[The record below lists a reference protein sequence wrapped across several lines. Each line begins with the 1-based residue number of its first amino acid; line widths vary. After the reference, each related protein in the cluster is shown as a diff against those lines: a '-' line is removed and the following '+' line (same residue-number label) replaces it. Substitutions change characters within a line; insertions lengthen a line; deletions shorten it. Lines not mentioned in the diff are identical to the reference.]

1 MQQPKFAVIVRHRIP
16 WLVLSSKRKVQ
27 TKSRTHAVVCVHVC
41 VCVCVLTEVY
51 KHLAVTLPHVL
62 WHGEDAGHVVVQEGI
77 LLLQKNTEQ
86 LIAHKSQACY
96 IIHTDPLFSK

>member
-1 MQQPKFAVIVRHRIP
+1 MSQRSNCFREQPKFGVIVQHRIP
-16 WLVLSSKRKVQ
+16 WIVLSSKEKYKQSQEDMQRF
-27 TKSRTHAVVCVHVC
+27 

-77 LLLQKNTEQ
+77 LLLQKTNT
-86 LIAHKSQACY
+86 
-96 IIHTDPLFSK
+96 